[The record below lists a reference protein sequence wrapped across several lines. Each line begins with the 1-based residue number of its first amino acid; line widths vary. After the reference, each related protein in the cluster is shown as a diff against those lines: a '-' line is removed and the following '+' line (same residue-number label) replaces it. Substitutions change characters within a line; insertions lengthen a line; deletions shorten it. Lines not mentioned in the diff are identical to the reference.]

1 MAASG
6 LSGVLR
12 VGGGA
17 ADNALG
23 PALNAGARGGTV
35 AGRAGSGI
43 SGADRRLLDSMPMGP
58 RNSGATRASDDLQR
72 TTNVET
78 AQTREQLTASLTAF
92 SNGGTAAGR
101 AGANAGRE
109 ALAKGGT
116 LAAAK
121 QAFKNAYAKVSKG
134 AASPVTQLMV
144 YGSLML
150 VPFLYGIGKKT
161 SYPAGVDPNDPMGLA
176 GILGPLAPYAQ
187 YIMSS
192 LIWGC
197 SSCVCLVLLVVMMSS
212 MS

>member
-1 MAASG
+1 MAFVAK
-6 LSGVLR
+6 

-17 ADNALG
+17 LDNALA
-23 PALNAGARGGTV
+23 PALNAGARGG
-35 AGRAGSGI
+35 AGAARAGSGI
-43 SGADRRLLDSMPMGP
+43 TIADQRLLNSMPMGP
-58 RNSGATRASDDLQR
+58 RNSGAARASDDLTR
-72 TTNVET
+72 TANVEA
-78 AQTREQLTASLTAF
+78 AQSREQLTASLRAF

-101 AGANAGRE
+101 AGANASSQV
-109 ALAKGGT
+109 LAKGGT

-187 YIMSS
+187 YIVSS

-197 SSCVCLVLLVVMMSS
+197 SSCVCLVLVVVMMSS